1 MNEYPAPVSANTN
14 ETTPAPKRKR
24 RFLKGAGITAVI
36 VVGLVVA
43 TSIGYSAGYDASP
56 EPEIVTKEVEVEVEK
71 VVEKEVD
78 RCSGMMESA
87 ESMRKKLV
95 EGFEVAGGYPEL
107 VGNAYEAGATNN
119 STKAQ
124 SVIDEMKELNG
135 RMESVSE
142 DLTPIMSAYNED
154 LVNCGLAG

>member
-14 ETTPAPKRKR
+14 ETTPAPKRKK

-56 EPEIVTKEVEVEVEK
+56 EPEIVTKEVEVEK

-119 STKAQ
+119 STQAQ